1 MLDSKADSRG
11 HAVVIGGS
19 IAGLC
24 AARVLSD
31 AFSRVTIYERDE
43 LPTEPGSR
51 AAVPQDRH
59 LHMLMARGA
68 MEFDSL
74 FPGLL
79 EGMVADGVPML
90 ENRPDCIHLGAAG
103 HVLGTGHTL
112 RDEFTAY
119 VPSRPHL
126 EWQLRTRVRAIDNV
140 TIERRSVSE
149 PRFDRARQRVTGV
162 QLDPLA
168 PDGGEPEF
176 VPADLVVDAAGR
188 GTRLPVWLEQWG
200 YERPYEDVL
209 DIGIHYATHRFRIP
223 DNLIAEKVVVAGA
236 SHDQSLGL
244 GMLCYEDGTWVLT
257 TFGVANAKP
266 PRTFPEMVALAD
278 EMLPAH
284 FSAALAHA
292 EPLGEPAFHAF
303 PASRWRRYD
312 KLDRFPAGI
321 IPLGDA
327 VASFNPTFG
336 QGMTMTSLQA
346 GHLRRALHGP
356 DEELAATLHRATAKS
371 TFPVWTMNAIGDV
384 TFHHAGRKGRIPWWW
399 RPSGALFDQFL
410 GAAETDPVLAEWF
423 LRRFS
428 LLDSLYMVPPPR
440 VVGRTIAHNM
450 RLWLGERR
458 QAVKQRRRP
467 MATAG
472 AAEQPG

>member
-1 MLDSKADSRG
+1 
-11 HAVVIGGS
+11 VVIGGS

-31 AFSRVTIYERDE
+31 CYARVSVYERDE
-43 LPTEPGSR
+43 LPSAPANR
-51 AAVPQDRH
+51 ATVPQDRH

-68 MEFDSL
+68 NEFEGL

-79 EGMVADGVPML
+79 KDMVAAGVPML

-126 EWQLRTRVRAIDNV
+126 EWQLRKRVQEIDNV
-140 TIERRSVSE
+140 GIVRRSVAE

-162 QLDPLA
+162 VLDPL
-168 PDGGEPEF
+168 DQGDPEF
-176 VPADLVVDAAGR
+176 VPAGLVVDAAGR

-200 YERPYEDVL
+200 YQRPVEATI
-209 DIGIHYATHRFRIP
+209 DIGINYASQQFRMP
-223 DNLIAEKVVVAGA
+223 EGLIAEKVVVAGA

-244 GMLCYEDGTWVLT
+244 GMLHYEDGIWVLT

-266 PRTFPEMVALAD
+266 PRTFPEMLALAD
-278 EMLPAH
+278 RLLPAH
-284 FSAALAHA
+284 FNAALARA
-292 EPLGEPAFHAF
+292 QPVGEPAYHAF
-303 PASRWRRYD
+303 PASRWRRYH

-321 IPLGDA
+321 VPFGDA

-346 GHLRRALHGP
+346 GRLRRALQSP
-356 DEELAATLHRATAKS
+356 VDDLARELNRATAK
-371 TFPVWTMNAIGDV
+371 TTYPVWMMNAIGDI
-384 TFHHAGRKGRIPWWW
+384 TFHHAGTKARVPWWW

-410 GAAETDPVLAEWF
+410 GAAETEPVLAEWF

-440 VVGRTIAHNM
+440 IIGHAMRHNM
-450 RLWLGERR
+450 GLWLRERR
-458 QAVKQRRRP
+458 QAVNDRRGVVTTLRSL
-467 MATAG
+467 
-472 AAEQPG
+472 